1 MSNNLQTTHVRI
13 LLDMRLHNHVETLM
27 PLQQCGPKTTGM
39 RTIGFCGSMD
49 PTIPYMDSKSSMI
62 SRASITTLC
71 FHMLSRRYQIPITL
85 WDLGV
90 IGKLLGDGALPDT
103 TGSRHRTLPAH
114 VSVAVITRRSAHCS
128 LLRTHK
134 PGSPLLPCSA
144 RALMPLRRF
153 LNPLLDCSI

>member
-1 MSNNLQTTHVRI
+1 MTRVSIHNGMN
-13 LLDMRLHNHVETLM
+13 LHNHVGTLI
-27 PLQQCGPKTTGM
+27 LTLHSLRKTTGPQI
-39 RTIGFCGSMD
+39 IGFCVCMEAR
-49 PTIPYMDSKSSMI
+49 IPLVDSVSSMI

-114 VSVAVITRRSAHCS
+114 VSVITRRSAHCS

-134 PGSPLLPCSA
+134 PGSPLLLCSA
-144 RALMPLRRF
+144 RTPVPLRK
-153 LNPLLDCSI
+153 S